1 MKSTRCPA
9 VARVLRQQSN
19 CTYSSVQGVGLEAMN
34 AGDQPVIG
42 LTDTYTRP
50 GVYTLEIPCPRTRST
65 ATIHIE
71 MTDEAKTVFVD
82 DFSLSFHMH
91 YYRLL
96 KWLVAVPFTAAA
108 LAVLGMKLGGFNDQI
123 LPTLGSGSRAY
134 ANGLP

>member
-1 MKSTRCPA
+1 
-9 VARVLRQQSN
+9 
-19 CTYSSVQGVGLEAMN
+19 MN
-34 AGDQPVIG
+34 AGEQPVIG
-42 LTDTYTRP
+42 LTDTYTAP

-71 MTDEAKTVFVD
+71 MTDAFKTVFVD

-108 LAVLGMKLGGFNDQI
+108 LALLGMQLGGFNDQL
-123 LPTLGSGSRAY
+123 LPTLSGGARP
-134 ANGLP
+134 NFGGNGGLP